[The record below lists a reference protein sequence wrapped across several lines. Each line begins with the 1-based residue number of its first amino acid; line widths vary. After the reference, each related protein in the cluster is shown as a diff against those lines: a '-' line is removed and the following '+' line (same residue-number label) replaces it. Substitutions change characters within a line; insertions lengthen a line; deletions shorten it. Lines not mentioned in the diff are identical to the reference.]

1 MAVQNGKNY
10 FQLCFC
16 FYNLTGLRKSSTFLQ
31 KFVSMCI
38 LYPLLMIFY
47 FMVIFNLRYKHSDI
61 FDFAEVFNSLFAFGY
76 LICRKT
82 LLLVH
87 GSLFEEMIEE
97 YSQFWTYDL
106 FGTSAKYS
114 CEKNMAL
121 SLSAIK
127 LFLIGGAVSSV
138 VHFTAPFYI
147 EEYSLPH
154 ACWIPGN
161 SFAARI
167 SLYTLETIF
176 YIEIVVIV
184 VAFDGFYLL
193 MCSNLKIQFALLC
206 KAVRSIQLGT
216 NNNKVHE
223 EVCWKNLKEFCE
235 YHVFLLSMHKK
246 LNKVFSEFFICQ
258 YFFTIGGTCISLFV
272 IFDKSSN
279 MTQLIESICFA
290 ALSYTLVTIT
300 FIPAGE
306 IEIEADN
313 LTLEIYNIDW
323 YNTKDLKVWKFV
335 QFWLAQSQTPVQM
348 SGAGIVRVN
357 RQVLLQIQRLGFS
370 VATMLT
376 GLQ

>member
-1 MAVQNGKNY
+1 
-10 FQLCFC
+10 
-16 FYNLTGLRKSSTFLQ
+16 
-31 KFVSMCI
+31 
-38 LYPLLMIFY
+38 
-47 FMVIFNLRYKHSDI
+47 
-61 FDFAEVFNSLFAFGY
+61 
-76 LICRKT
+76 
-82 LLLVH
+82 
-87 GSLFEEMIEE
+87 MIEE

-235 YHVFLLSMHKK
+235 YHVFLLS
-246 LNKVFSEFFICQ
+246 
-258 YFFTIGGTCISLFV
+258 
-272 IFDKSSN
+272 
-279 MTQLIESICFA
+279 
-290 ALSYTLVTIT
+290 
-300 FIPAGE
+300 
-306 IEIEADN
+306 
-313 LTLEIYNIDW
+313 
-323 YNTKDLKVWKFV
+323 
-335 QFWLAQSQTPVQM
+335 
-348 SGAGIVRVN
+348 
-357 RQVLLQIQRLGFS
+357 
-370 VATMLT
+370 
-376 GLQ
+376 

>member
-1 MAVQNGKNY
+1 MYKFSQ
-10 FQLCFC
+10 CFI
-16 FYNLTGLRKSSTFLQ
+16 YLLTH
-31 KFVSMCI
+31 
-38 LYPLLMIFY
+38 
-47 FMVIFNLRYKHSDI
+47 VIFQ
-61 FDFAEVFNSLFAFGY
+61 

-114 CEKNMAL
+114 CEKNIAL

-235 YHVFLLSMHKK
+235 YHVFLLS
-246 LNKVFSEFFICQ
+246 
-258 YFFTIGGTCISLFV
+258 
-272 IFDKSSN
+272 
-279 MTQLIESICFA
+279 
-290 ALSYTLVTIT
+290 
-300 FIPAGE
+300 
-306 IEIEADN
+306 
-313 LTLEIYNIDW
+313 
-323 YNTKDLKVWKFV
+323 
-335 QFWLAQSQTPVQM
+335 
-348 SGAGIVRVN
+348 
-357 RQVLLQIQRLGFS
+357 
-370 VATMLT
+370 
-376 GLQ
+376 